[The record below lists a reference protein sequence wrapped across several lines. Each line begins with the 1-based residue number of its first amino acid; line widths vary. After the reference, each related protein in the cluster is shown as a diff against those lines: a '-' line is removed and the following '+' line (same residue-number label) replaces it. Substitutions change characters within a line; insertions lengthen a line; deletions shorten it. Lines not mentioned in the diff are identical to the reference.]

1 MITTQQVTL
10 ACWIIFVL
18 YWFMSARS
26 VKPIQETRGWL
37 GGNWYPILYLIVF
50 LFMINVRFLAR
61 LGIPTNKLAIL
72 LLPHTTVLNII
83 IVILLIAG
91 LIIAIAAR
99 RTLARNWSGAVTLKE
114 DHELITTGPY
124 QYVRHP
130 IYTGMLLMILG
141 TALSVATLGAC
152 IGFFII
158 VVGILLKSRQ
168 EEALLTKHFVQ
179 GYLSYKK
186 CTRTLIPFIW

>member
-10 ACWIIFVL
+10 VCWIIFVL
-18 YWFMSARS
+18 YWFISARS

-37 GGNWYPILYLIVF
+37 GGNWYPILYLIGF
-50 LFMINVRFLAR
+50 LFMINFRFLGR
-61 LGIPTNKLAIL
+61 LGIPTNKLATL

-99 RTLARNWSGAVTLKE
+99 RTLARNWSGAVALKE
-114 DHELITTGPY
+114 DHELITTGLY
-124 QYVRHP
+124 KYVRHP

-158 VVGILLKSRQ
+158 LVGILLKLRQ
-168 EEALLTKHFVQ
+168 EEALLTKHFAQ
-179 GYLSYKK
+179 SYLSYKK

>member
-1 MITTQQVTL
+1 MTTIQQVIL
-10 ACWIIFVL
+10 ACWIIFIL
-18 YWFMSARS
+18 YWFISARS
-26 VKPIQETRGWL
+26 VKPVQETRGWL
-37 GGNWYPILYLIVF
+37 GGNWYPILYLIGF
-50 LFMINVRFLAR
+50 LFMINFRFLGR

-72 LLPHTTVLNII
+72 LLPHTTVLNSI

-99 RTLARNWSGAVTLKE
+99 RTLARNWSGAVALKE

-124 QYVRHP
+124 KYVRHP
-130 IYTGMLLMILG
+130 IYTGMLLMISG

-158 VVGILLKSRQ
+158 LVGVLLKLRQ
-168 EEALLTKHFVQ
+168 EEALLTKHFSQ
-179 GYLSYKK
+179 GYLSYKNAPG
-186 CTRTLIPFIW
+186 L

>member
-1 MITTQQVTL
+1 MITIQQVIL
-10 ACWIIFVL
+10 ACWIIFIL
-18 YWFMSARS
+18 YWFISARS
-26 VKPIQETRGWL
+26 VKPVQETRGWL
-37 GGNWYPILYLIVF
+37 GGNWYPILYLIGF
-50 LFMINVRFLAR
+50 LFMINFRFLGR
-61 LGIPTNKLAIL
+61 LGIPTNKLATL
-72 LLPHTTVLNII
+72 LLPHTAVLNIV

-91 LIIAIAAR
+91 LMIAIVAR
-99 RTLARNWSGAVTLKE
+99 RTLARNWSGAVALKE
-114 DHELITTGPY
+114 AHELITTGPY

-158 VVGILLKSRQ
+158 LVGVLLKLRQ
-168 EEALLTKHFVQ
+168 EEALLTKHFAQ

>member
-18 YWFMSARS
+18 YWFISARS

-37 GGNWYPILYLIVF
+37 GGNWYPILYLIGF
-50 LFMINVRFLAR
+50 LFMINFRFLGR
-61 LGIPTNKLAIL
+61 LGIPTNKLATL
-72 LLPHTTVLNII
+72 LLPDTTVLNSI

-91 LIIAIAAR
+91 LIIAIVAR
-99 RTLARNWSGAVTLKE
+99 RTLARNWSVAVALKE

-124 QYVRHP
+124 KYVRHP

-158 VVGILLKSRQ
+158 LVGVLLKLRQ
-168 EEALLTKHFVQ
+168 EEALLTKHFAQ

-186 CTRTLIPFIW
+186 RTRTLIPFIW